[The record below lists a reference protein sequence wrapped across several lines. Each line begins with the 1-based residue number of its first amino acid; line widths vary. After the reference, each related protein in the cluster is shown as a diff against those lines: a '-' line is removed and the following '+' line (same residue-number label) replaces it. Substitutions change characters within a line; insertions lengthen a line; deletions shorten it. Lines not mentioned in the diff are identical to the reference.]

1 MAAGNPVQGM
11 MARQL
16 VERLAKSGGQQGASP
31 DAAGEQLGAQFSQL
45 QGADPQML
53 LKAAQQVKSMLVA
66 IDVRTAFAVPE
77 ASRHAGQARKSI
89 DAMIKAL
96 EQGAA
101 TQQTVRPIANQAA
114 MPNPQQNPG
123 GGEPMPAPDMG
134 AM

>member
-1 MAAGNPVQGM
+1 

-16 VERLAKSGGQQGASP
+16 VQRLAQGQGGASP
-31 DAAGEQLGAQFSQL
+31 DAAGSQLASQFSQL

-53 LKAAQQVKSMLVA
+53 LKAAQQLKAMLLA
-66 IDVRTAFAVPE
+66 IDVRTAFTVPE

-101 TQQTVRPIANQAA
+101 TQQAVRPPIANNAGL
-114 MPNPQQNPG
+114 PNPQ
-123 GGEPMPAPDMG
+123 PMPGEGGMPQG
-134 AM
+134 EGQ

>member
-1 MAAGNPVQGM
+1 

-16 VERLAKSGGQQGASP
+16 VERLAQNKGGAEP
-31 DAAGEQLGAQFSQL
+31 DAAGQQLSAQFSQL

-53 LKAAQQVKSMLVA
+53 LKAAQQLKSMLLA
-66 IDVRTAFAVPE
+66 IDVRTAFTVPE

-101 TQQTVRPIANQAA
+101 TQATVRPPIANNAA
-114 MPNPQQNPG
+114 MPNPQPQQMPG
-123 GGEPMPAPDMG
+123 GGPQGDMNG
-134 AM
+134 